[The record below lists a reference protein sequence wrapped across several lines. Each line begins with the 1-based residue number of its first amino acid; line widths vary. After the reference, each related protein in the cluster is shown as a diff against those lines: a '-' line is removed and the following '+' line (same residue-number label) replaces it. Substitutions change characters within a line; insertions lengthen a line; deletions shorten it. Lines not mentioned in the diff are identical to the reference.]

1 MQRVQTDYQPV
12 SKLVLAYPERFYNG
26 YEELVP
32 FYDELIE
39 LIPEDILIWAIT
51 NSDQTSEKLQEQF
64 SHKQLN
70 TLGIR
75 NWDEIWLRDCIGINK
90 GHTII
95 KPQYS
100 PNYCNKNL
108 DNYYKQIHKSS
119 RRIIKDCLEK
129 EIVELPLKFECGNF
143 VCNNEYAFLT
153 DKVLEQNKDI
163 GEEHIQQ
170 IINSLTGLTPV
181 FIKGNKYDT
190 IGHTDGYMNFI
201 DDDKILLARY
211 PSFPFLSE
219 DIDFINRLEEEL
231 INSGVEIITLYDRP
245 VNEGAINCG
254 CNGKK
259 HSSCLFS
266 ARGNYVNFLQINR
279 TIILP
284 EYTLPT
290 KRETNFY
297 NKVNQE
303 ILEGQGFE
311 VKRIN
316 CDLLSKFGGV
326 LHCIS
331 FTA

>member
-1 MQRVQTDYQPV
+1 M
-12 SKLVLAYPERFYNG
+12 
-26 YEELVP
+26 
-32 FYDELIE
+32 
-39 LIPEDILIWAIT
+39 
-51 NSDQTSEKLQEQF
+51 
-64 SHKQLN
+64 
-70 TLGIR
+70 
-75 NWDEIWLRDCIGINK
+75 
-90 GHTII
+90 
-95 KPQYS
+95 
-100 PNYCNKNL
+100 
-108 DNYYKQIHKSS
+108 
-119 RRIIKDCLEK
+119 
-129 EIVELPLKFECGNF
+129 
-143 VCNNEYAFLT
+143 
-153 DKVLEQNKDI
+153 
-163 GEEHIQQ
+163 
-170 IINSLTGLTPV
+170 SL
-181 FIKGNKYDT
+181 Y
-190 IGHTDGYMNFI
+190 
-201 DDDKILLARY
+201 
-211 PSFPFLSE
+211 LSE

-231 INSGVEIITLYDRP
+231 KNAGVEIITLYDRP

-303 ILEGQGFE
+303 ILEGLGFE

-316 CDLLSKFGGV
+316 CDLLSKFGAV